1 MFRNENQQSLWYSE
15 TGGVVGEDSE
25 HGRYGPSA
33 CRDIGA
39 STGKTGRLRLT
50 QRRGAGFTW
59 KRVHS
64 RAWRWK
70 PAGVQKTRSWPL
82 RVAAGVLTAPRQTL
96 RHPLGASLT
105 SNVGPRASLWR
116 GEVSN
121 SLFENAGEGGDATAA
136 PSGRQSLP
144 RSATPLFTCSLS
156 LSSYI
161 FENTSR

>member
-50 QRRGAGFTW
+50 QR
-59 KRVHS
+59 
-64 RAWRWK
+64 RWK